1 MSRQGAGGGDDNPGR
16 PTEEATMK
24 GASLADRLQAVAEG
38 LLLGAVA
45 KAKRGERWDWNSGLS
60 GLGLVPTSAATG
72 RAYQGRWNTLFLRVS
87 QAWGNQTPSWDG
99 KKPENPYTTGWW
111 ATCKQWEGLEAQVR
125 KGEKPTHIF
134 VPRLYR
140 VCEDHGLTKSKCNKC
155 QTFSNLRMSFGMAP
169 VFNADQVDGWDP
181 PRMKVSGR
189 TERVR
194 EWIDRIHD
202 RSPIEVEFDPQAPS
216 GSFQPKEK
224 LITLPILERFENA
237 AAAESTL
244 CHELAHATSVLP
256 GTERETSTEFGSL
269 PYAREELI
277 ADSANWLMGLSL
289 GRAPSDDV
297 TCGTE
302 GNAVS
307 YLANWAGKFSPEEMA
322 VEIPSIAKQAVA
334 ASRTGVAL
342 ISDKRR

>member
-1 MSRQGAGGGDDNPGR
+1 MKHRIIVAVLCVIALAAPVI
-16 PTEEATMK
+16 AT
-24 GASLADRLQAVAEG
+24 
-38 LLLGAVA
+38 
-45 KAKRGERWDWNSGLS
+45 SGMFPD
-60 GLGLVPTSAATG
+60 VPTDHRYADAI
-72 RAYQGRWNTLFLRVS
+72 RWAGEEELFL
-87 QAWGNQTPSWDG
+87 GYPDG
-99 KKPENPYTTGWW
+99 
-111 ATCKQWEGLEAQVR
+111 R
-125 KGEKPTHIF
+125 
-134 VPRLYR
+134 
-140 VCEDHGLTKSKCNKC
+140 
-155 QTFSNLRMSFGMAP
+155 FGP
-169 VFNADQVDGWDP
+169 VDQVDGWDP
-181 PRMKVSGR
+181 PKMKVPGR

-194 EWIDRIHD
+194 EWIDSIHD

-307 YLANWAGKFSPEEMA
+307 YLANWAGKFSPEEIA

>member
-1 MSRQGAGGGDDNPGR
+1 M
-16 PTEEATMK
+16 
-24 GASLADRLQAVAEG
+24 
-38 LLLGAVA
+38 
-45 KAKRGERWDWNSGLS
+45 
-60 GLGLVPTSAATG
+60 
-72 RAYQGRWNTLFLRVS
+72 
-87 QAWGNQTPSWDG
+87 
-99 KKPENPYTTGWW
+99 
-111 ATCKQWEGLEAQVR
+111 EAQVR

-140 VCEDHGLTKSKCNKC
+140 VCEDHGLTKSKCDKC

-289 GRAPSDDV
+289 GRAM
-297 TCGTE
+297 T
-302 GNAVS
+302 
-307 YLANWAGKFSPEEMA
+307 
-322 VEIPSIAKQAVA
+322 
-334 ASRTGVAL
+334 
-342 ISDKRR
+342 